1 MSASVFNIRCEGA
14 KGVLEV
20 FDVEDKYL
28 VAWIV
33 RLGHK
38 AMGVVCMSV
47 IMGAAAEVGDDVGLT
62 GGIAGPCT
70 RQRQRCGT

>member
-1 MSASVFNIRCEGA
+1 MSASMFNIRCEGA
-14 KGVLEV
+14 KGTLEV

-33 RLGHK
+33 HLGHK

-47 IMGAAAEVGDDVGLT
+47 IMGAAAEVEDDVGLT
-62 GGIAGPCT
+62 GGITGPCT